1 MDILSMLAGVGTVVA
16 GGAMAVGVAE
26 GTASVICT
34 IAAKGTNAAIHAGV
48 REVIKS
54 VTED

>member
-1 MDILSMLAGVGTVVA
+1 MDILSMLGGVGTVVA